1 MLLLSNNMQKLL
13 NVVISITHYFERSGI
28 Y

>member
-1 MLLLSNNMQKLL
+1 M
-13 NVVISITHYFERSGI
+13 ISITHYFERSAI